1 MALDTKSMKFVEVDP
16 TGRYGRYDDVLG
28 KGAFKTVYRAFDE
41 VDGIEVA
48 WNQVKV
54 QDVLKSPED
63 LERLYSEVHLL
74 KTLKHKN
81 IIKFYNSW
89 VDTKTKNVNFITEIF
104 TSGTLRQYRKK
115 HKHVDI
121 KAVKNWSR
129 QILRGLLYLHSHDPP
144 IIHRDLKCDNI
155 FVNGNQGEVKIGD
168 LGLAAILRQAHAA
181 HSVIGTP
188 EFMAP
193 ELYEEEYNELVD
205 IYSFGM
211 CLLEMVTFEYPYSE
225 CTNAA
230 QIYKKVTSGKKPAAL
245 EKLKDPEVRAFV
257 DKCLAAASVRLPARE
272 LLMDPFLQCE
282 GDREAVECGPSL
294 LIAKSRTDDMEELGV
309 IFEDPV
315 PSMPT
320 SLDSYSKRKGVG
332 NSSEDKADV
341 ASTSRRPPL
350 LSVGQ
355 EPQTEDDLQPRSTRF
370 ETEKLSGEKERA
382 RRSSRDFRVK
392 GKRGDDDTIFL
403 RLRIAD
409 HDGEYRNIH
418 FPFNVETDTAM
429 SVASEMVAELD
440 LSDQDVTTIAEM
452 IDVEILALVP
462 EWKPGVAIDD
472 TGATDGETGGP
483 NEDGHAILQDE
494 SDPMATVSSEDSLIE
509 LQASSWKP
517 RSFSPKIS
525 SIAVTSPPRV
535 VEGTMHGRFE
545 EVKYS
550 HRPDLPQCGPESSLV
565 FSSDSSEGHMRVGGD
580 WEHSRPKSE
589 ASVADSASPTNRS
602 FSSGLKHTH
611 LAEEDCD
618 NQRPSNIV
626 LEDRTERFGVGLTS
640 TDVVSV
646 EDILKDSGNMGN
658 INPTLGSNFPTET
671 IMKIVRI
678 IHFCLQPNDVHQQT
692 MSYVIDEIN
701 GALIL
706 EEGLKAEEGAMKIEI
721 PPYASCASI
730 ETLKKFDWWRPIVD
744 EKSTSDCSEIGQK
757 RSTVALVDINPKGK
771 RQQQPQT
778 IFTQSHGS
786 RSSEGDSVYS
796 SSDHEM
802 PSASKKESLSPQP
815 ELFGTIT
822 SIEGVP
828 NLPTMRKSSI
838 MVASRKNNEGN
849 VELLFKDAE
858 NMTQVVGVGLEW
870 AKVVVT
876 KELDVEVREIGEHAW
891 KGLWED
897 QGCEKLELIEIIL
910 PEPETKVGGSLNTK
924 LEDQIERF
932 GIGLTK
938 SDVIGVYAENHLE
951 QLNEGFFPLVY
962 DLVEYMG
969 FEGENS
975 IKCRQV
981 SGGEGGSSKGAA
993 KVRCS
998 TEKSRGKQNVHQD
1011 PSQDPPED
1019 GSQDGFQGPPQ
1030 GPSEPLFTLPL
1041 DMEEKKVL
1049 LVSIIPLWG
1058 YLSHGLGGQ
1067 EIHDGHEL
1075 YKATIVPVLK
1085 FMFEVDGGHR
1095 KITTTLILT
1104 CDLGEGGGPNVNP
1117 GNLGYFQDNITIS
1130 LHCEMDR
1137 AATLLSRRVE
1147 NVEIVKRTTTTNASS
1162 SYKWGCKGE
1171 ILLPFLG
1178 IQAGGGDGQTTERG
1192 SSFAHEIS
1200 VPQLSSFYVTSKCRG
1215 SSLVYNFLYP
1225 EEVQARIADDK
1236 QGPRE
1241 LITSEIGG
1249 TFEPTIVGEWDGL
1262 DQSRKC
1268 NYIFKTQRDIISIE
1282 VLRQS
1287 HGSGQEP
1294 ECIKQ
1299 QYELPLWVNHSMT
1312 HILRRHEIKELRA
1325 PKVNILKHVIGAK
1338 PALLG

>member
-1 MALDTKSMKFVEVDP
+1 MLARVWCSRGWWWSDESWNSRAQFVEVDP

-309 IFEDPV
+309 IFEDPI

-350 LSVGQ
+350 LLVGQ

-472 TGATDGETGGP
+472 TGATDGETVLF
-483 NEDGHAILQDE
+483 NTTDG
-494 SDPMATVSSEDSLIE
+494 SS
-509 LQASSWKP
+509 
-517 RSFSPKIS
+517 
-525 SIAVTSPPRV
+525 
-535 VEGTMHGRFE
+535 GRPVMSGE
-545 EVKYS
+545 PS
-550 HRPDLPQCGPESSLV
+550 ESSAKSVLMEV
-565 FSSDSSEGHMRVGGD
+565 TRSNKRV
-580 WEHSRPKSE
+580 
-589 ASVADSASPTNRS
+589 
-602 FSSGLKHTH
+602 L
-611 LAEEDCD
+611 
-618 NQRPSNIV
+618 
-626 LEDRTERFGVGLTS
+626 
-640 TDVVSV
+640 
-646 EDILKDSGNMGN
+646 
-658 INPTLGSNFPTET
+658 
-671 IMKIVRI
+671 
-678 IHFCLQPNDVHQQT
+678 
-692 MSYVIDEIN
+692 
-701 GALIL
+701 
-706 EEGLKAEEGAMKIEI
+706 
-721 PPYASCASI
+721 
-730 ETLKKFDWWRPIVD
+730 
-744 EKSTSDCSEIGQK
+744 
-757 RSTVALVDINPKGK
+757 
-771 RQQQPQT
+771 
-778 IFTQSHGS
+778 HGS
-786 RSSEGDSVYS
+786 
-796 SSDHEM
+796 
-802 PSASKKESLSPQP
+802 
-815 ELFGTIT
+815 
-822 SIEGVP
+822 
-828 NLPTMRKSSI
+828 
-838 MVASRKNNEGN
+838 
-849 VELLFKDAE
+849 
-858 NMTQVVGVGLEW
+858 
-870 AKVVVT
+870 
-876 KELDVEVREIGEHAW
+876 
-891 KGLWED
+891 
-897 QGCEKLELIEIIL
+897 
-910 PEPETKVGGSLNTK
+910 
-924 LEDQIERF
+924 
-932 GIGLTK
+932 
-938 SDVIGVYAENHLE
+938 
-951 QLNEGFFPLVY
+951 
-962 DLVEYMG
+962 
-969 FEGENS
+969 
-975 IKCRQV
+975 
-981 SGGEGGSSKGAA
+981 
-993 KVRCS
+993 
-998 TEKSRGKQNVHQD
+998 
-1011 PSQDPPED
+1011 
-1019 GSQDGFQGPPQ
+1019 
-1030 GPSEPLFTLPL
+1030 
-1041 DMEEKKVL
+1041 
-1049 LVSIIPLWG
+1049 
-1058 YLSHGLGGQ
+1058 
-1067 EIHDGHEL
+1067 
-1075 YKATIVPVLK
+1075 
-1085 FMFEVDGGHR
+1085 
-1095 KITTTLILT
+1095 
-1104 CDLGEGGGPNVNP
+1104 
-1117 GNLGYFQDNITIS
+1117 
-1130 LHCEMDR
+1130 
-1137 AATLLSRRVE
+1137 
-1147 NVEIVKRTTTTNASS
+1147 
-1162 SYKWGCKGE
+1162 
-1171 ILLPFLG
+1171 
-1178 IQAGGGDGQTTERG
+1178 
-1192 SSFAHEIS
+1192 
-1200 VPQLSSFYVTSKCRG
+1200 
-1215 SSLVYNFLYP
+1215 
-1225 EEVQARIADDK
+1225 
-1236 QGPRE
+1236 
-1241 LITSEIGG
+1241 
-1249 TFEPTIVGEWDGL
+1249 
-1262 DQSRKC
+1262 
-1268 NYIFKTQRDIISIE
+1268 
-1282 VLRQS
+1282 
-1287 HGSGQEP
+1287 
-1294 ECIKQ
+1294 
-1299 QYELPLWVNHSMT
+1299 
-1312 HILRRHEIKELRA
+1312 
-1325 PKVNILKHVIGAK
+1325 
-1338 PALLG
+1338 